1 MRASLWPEVAIRR
14 LIGSD
19 LPAYKVLRDTALE
32 AYPHA
37 FTSDAD
43 EERRKP
49 PENYLARLGLDRY
62 EGGHFTLGAWH
73 QDDLVGAISCE
84 RETRLKVRHTA
95 HLIGMMVRRESQGR
109 GAGRAL
115 LEACIAEARL
125 APGLEML
132 TLTVTAGNL
141 AAIGLYER
149 AGFVRYGRLPHA
161 IRVRDAYHAKDQM
174 LLML

>member
-1 MRASLWPEVAIRR
+1 MPAAIAIRR

-19 LPAYKVLRDTALE
+19 LPAYKELRDAALE
-32 AYPHA
+32 ACPHA

-49 PENYLARLGLDRY
+49 PESYLPRLGLDRTH
-62 EGGHFTLGAWH
+62 GGHFALGGW
-73 QDDLVGAISCE
+73 QDDRLIGAISCE

-95 HLIGMMVRRESQGR
+95 HLIGMMVRRESQGC

-125 APGLEML
+125 AAGLEML

-141 AAIGLYER
+141 AAIGLYEH
-149 AGFVRYGRLPHA
+149 AGFVRYGRLPRA
-161 IRVRDAYHAKDQM
+161 IRVGNAYHAKDQM
-174 LLML
+174 VLML